1 MKTHVSDAAAADPTI
16 AAVIA
21 LAALLMLPGVAKAQT
36 ADLVSRT
43 ALRVCADPANLPFSN
58 EAGEGFENKI
68 AELLAADLKLPLEY
82 TWFPQVTGFVRNTLS
97 AKRCDVVMGYVA
109 AGDVIQNT
117 NPYYKSAWAL
127 IYPKDGNWDGVVSL
141 NDDRL
146 KGKRLG
152 IVAGAPPATV
162 MATNGLMAH
171 AKPYALMV
179 DRRYESP
186 AEEMLRDMQA
196 GEIDAGIL
204 WGPIAGYYVKKSG
217 MPLSVAP
224 LLQETKSIPMAYRIT
239 LGLRHGETE
248 WKHRLNDFLDA
259 RRAEIQSILL
269 QYGVPLLD
277 EQDKSLSGP

>member
-1 MKTHVSDAAAADPTI
+1 
-16 AAVIA
+16 
-21 LAALLMLPGVAKAQT
+21 MLPGVATAQT

-43 ALRVCADPANLPFSN
+43 ALRVCADPANMPFSN
-58 EAGEGFENKI
+58 QAGEGFENKI

-82 TWFPQVTGFVRNTLS
+82 TWFPQVTGFVRNTLG
-97 AKRCDVVMGYVA
+97 AKRCDLVMGYVA

-117 NPYYKSAWAL
+117 NPYYMSAWSL
-127 IYPKDGNWDGVVSL
+127 IYPKDGNLDGVDSL

-146 KGKRLG
+146 KGRRLG

-186 AEEMLRDMQA
+186 AEEMLGDMQA

-217 MPLSVAP
+217 MPLSVVP
-224 LLQETKSIPMAYRIT
+224 LLHETKAVPMAYRIT
-239 LGLRHGETE
+239 LGLRHGEIE

-277 EQDKSLSGP
+277 EQDKPVNGP

>member
-1 MKTHVSDAAAADPTI
+1 MKIHVSDAAADLI
-16 AAVIA
+16 AAAGIS
-21 LAALLMLPGVAKAQT
+21 LAALLMATGSATAQP

-43 ALRVCADPANLPFSN
+43 ALRVCADPANMPFSN

-82 TWFPQVTGFVRNTLS
+82 TWFPQVTGFVRNTLG
-97 AKRCDVVMGYVA
+97 AKRCDLVMGYVA
-109 AGDVIQNT
+109 AGEVIQNT
-117 NPYYKSAWAL
+117 NPYYRSAWVL
-127 IYPKDGNWDGVVSL
+127 VLPKDRGLDGIEAL
-141 NDDRL
+141 DDARL

-186 AEEMLRDMQA
+186 AEEMLRDIKA
-196 GEIDAGIL
+196 GEIEAGIL

-217 MPLSVAP
+217 MPLAVVP
-224 LLQETKSIPMAYRIT
+224 LLHETKTVPMTYRIT
-239 LGLRHGETE
+239 LGLKHGETE
-248 WKHRLNDFLDA
+248 WKHRLNDFLDVY
-259 RRAEIQSILL
+259 RVEIQSILL

-277 EQDKSLSGP
+277 EQDNAITAP

>member
-1 MKTHVSDAAAADPTI
+1 MKIHVSDAAADLI
-16 AAVIA
+16 AAAGIS
-21 LAALLMLPGVAKAQT
+21 LAALLMATGSATAQP

-43 ALRVCADPANLPFSN
+43 ALRVCADPANMPFSN

-82 TWFPQVTGFVRNTLS
+82 TWFPQVTGFVRNTLG
-97 AKRCDVVMGYVA
+97 AKRCDLVMGYVA
-109 AGDVIQNT
+109 AGEVIQNT
-117 NPYYKSAWAL
+117 NPYYRSAWVL
-127 IYPKDGNWDGVVSL
+127 VLPKDRGLDGIEAL
-141 NDDRL
+141 DDARL

-179 DRRYESP
+179 DRRYESS
-186 AEEMLRDMQA
+186 AEEMLRDIKA
-196 GEIDAGIL
+196 GEIEAGIL

-217 MPLSVAP
+217 MPLAVVP
-224 LLQETKSIPMAYRIT
+224 LLHETKTVPMTYRIT

-248 WKHRLNDFLDA
+248 WKHRLNDFLDVY
-259 RRAEIQSILL
+259 RVEIQSILL

-277 EQDKSLSGP
+277 EQDNAITAP

>member
-1 MKTHVSDAAAADPTI
+1 MKIHVSDAAADLI
-16 AAVIA
+16 AAAGIS
-21 LAALLMLPGVAKAQT
+21 LAALLMTTGSATAQP

-43 ALRVCADPANLPFSN
+43 ALRVCADPANMPFSN

-82 TWFPQVTGFVRNTLS
+82 TWFPQVTGFVRNTLG
-97 AKRCDVVMGYVA
+97 AKRCDLVMGYVA
-109 AGDVIQNT
+109 AGEVIQNT
-117 NPYYKSAWAL
+117 NPYYRSAWVL
-127 IYPKDGNWDGVVSL
+127 VLPKDRGLDGIEAL
-141 NDDRL
+141 DDARL

-186 AEEMLRDMQA
+186 AEEMLRDIKA
-196 GEIDAGIL
+196 GEIEAGIL

-217 MPLSVAP
+217 MPLAVVP
-224 LLQETKSIPMAYRIT
+224 LLHETKTVPMTYRIT
-239 LGLRHGETE
+239 LGLRHNKTE
-248 WKHRLNDFLDA
+248 WKHRLNDFLDVY
-259 RRAEIQSILL
+259 RVEIQSILL

-277 EQDKSLSGP
+277 EQDNAITAP

>member
-1 MKTHVSDAAAADPTI
+1 MKTHVSDAADLI
-16 AAVIA
+16 AAA
-21 LAALLMLPGVAKAQT
+21 GMSLAALVVAPGLATAQP

-43 ALRVCADPANLPFSN
+43 ALRVCADPANMPFSN

-82 TWFPQVTGFVRNTLS
+82 TWFPQVTGFVRNTLG
-97 AKRCDVVMGYVA
+97 AKRCDLVMGYA
-109 AGDVIQNT
+109 ASGEVIQNT
-117 NPYYKSAWAL
+117 NPYYKSAWVL
-127 IYPKDGNWDGVVSL
+127 VYPKDRGLDNVEAL
-141 NDDRL
+141 DDARL

-152 IVAGAPPATV
+152 IIAGAPPATV
-162 MATNGLMAH
+162 MAMNGLMAH

-186 AEEMLRDMQA
+186 AEEMLQDIKA

-217 MPLSVAP
+217 MPLAVAP
-224 LLQETKSIPMAYRIT
+224 LLHETKTVPMTYRIT

-248 WKHRLNDFLDA
+248 WKHRLNGLLDVH
-259 RRAEIQSILL
+259 RAEIQSILL

-277 EQDKSLSGP
+277 EQDRPVTGP

>member
-1 MKTHVSDAAAADPTI
+1 MKIHVSDVAADL
-16 AAVIA
+16 IA
-21 LAALLMLPGVAKAQT
+21 LGAISFAALLVATATVRAQT
-36 ADLVSRT
+36 TDLVSRT
-43 ALRVCADPANLPFSN
+43 ALRVCADPANMPFSN

-82 TWFPQVTGFVRNTLS
+82 TWFPQVTGFVRNTLG
-97 AKRCDVVMGYVA
+97 AKRCDLVMGYVA
-109 AGDVIQNT
+109 AGEVIQNT
-117 NPYYKSAWAL
+117 NPYYRSAWTM
-127 IYPKDGNWDGVVSL
+127 IYPKDGSLGGVASL

-146 KGKRLG
+146 KDKRLG

-162 MATNGLMAH
+162 MATSGLMAH

-186 AEEMLRDMQA
+186 AEEMLRDIKA

-217 MPLSVAP
+217 MPLAVVP
-224 LLQETKSIPMAYRIT
+224 LLKETKSVPMAYRIT

-259 RRAEIQSILL
+259 NRAEIQSILL

-277 EQDKSLSGP
+277 EQDKPITSP

>member
-1 MKTHVSDAAAADPTI
+1 MKIHVSDAAADLI
-16 AAVIA
+16 AAAGIS
-21 LAALLMLPGVAKAQT
+21 LAALLMTTGSATAQP

-43 ALRVCADPANLPFSN
+43 ALRVCADPANMPFSN

-82 TWFPQVTGFVRNTLS
+82 TWFPQVTGFVRNTLG
-97 AKRCDVVMGYVA
+97 AKRCDLVMGYVA
-109 AGDVIQNT
+109 AGEVIQNT
-117 NPYYKSAWAL
+117 NPYYRSAWVL
-127 IYPKDGNWDGVVSL
+127 VLPKDRGLDGIEAL
-141 NDDRL
+141 DDARL

-186 AEEMLRDMQA
+186 AEEMLRDIKA
-196 GEIDAGIL
+196 GEIEAGIL

-217 MPLSVAP
+217 MPLAVVP
-224 LLQETKSIPMAYRIT
+224 LLHETKTVPMTYRIT

-248 WKHRLNDFLDA
+248 WKHRLNDFLDVY
-259 RRAEIQSILL
+259 RVEIQSILL

-277 EQDKSLSGP
+277 EQDNAITAP

>member
-1 MKTHVSDAAAADPTI
+1 MRFYVSDAAADLVT
-16 AAVIA
+16 AVGIS
-21 LAALLMLPGVAKAQT
+21 LAALLVVPGLAIAQPT
-36 ADLVSRT
+36 DLVSRT
-43 ALRVCADPANLPFSN
+43 ALRVCADPANMPFSN

-68 AELLAADLKLPLEY
+68 ADLLAADLKLPLEY
-82 TWFPQVTGFVRNTLS
+82 TWFPQVTGFVRNTLG
-97 AKRCDVVMGYVA
+97 AKRCDLVMGYVA
-109 AGDVIQNT
+109 AGEVVQNT
-117 NPYYKSAWAL
+117 NPYYKSAWSL
-127 IYPKDGNWDGVVSL
+127 IYPKDGSLNGVASL

-146 KGKRLG
+146 KDKRVG

-179 DRRYESP
+179 DRRYEFP
-186 AEEMLRDMQA
+186 AEEMLQDIKT

-217 MPLSVAP
+217 MPLAVAP
-224 LLQETKSIPMAYRIT
+224 LLNETKSVPMTYRIT

-259 RRAEIQSILL
+259 HRTEIQSILL

-277 EQDKSLSGP
+277 EQDKAITQP

>member
-1 MKTHVSDAAAADPTI
+1 MKIHVSDAAADLI
-16 AAVIA
+16 AAAGIS
-21 LAALLMLPGVAKAQT
+21 LAALLMTTGSATAQP

-43 ALRVCADPANLPFSN
+43 ALRVCADPANMPFSN

-82 TWFPQVTGFVRNTLS
+82 TWFPQVTGFVRNTLG
-97 AKRCDVVMGYVA
+97 AKRCDLVMGYVA
-109 AGDVIQNT
+109 AGEVIQNT
-117 NPYYKSAWAL
+117 NPYYRSAWVL
-127 IYPKDGNWDGVVSL
+127 VLPKDRGLDGIEAL
-141 NDDRL
+141 DDARL

-186 AEEMLRDMQA
+186 AEEMLRDIKA
-196 GEIDAGIL
+196 GEIEAGIL

-217 MPLSVAP
+217 IPLAVVP
-224 LLQETKSIPMAYRIT
+224 LLHETKTVPMTYRIT

-248 WKHRLNDFLDA
+248 WKHRLNDFLDVY
-259 RRAEIQSILL
+259 RVEIQSILL

-277 EQDKSLSGP
+277 EQDNAITAP

>member
-1 MKTHVSDAAAADPTI
+1 MKIHVSDAAADLI
-16 AAVIA
+16 AAAGIS
-21 LAALLMLPGVAKAQT
+21 LAALLMTTGSATAQP

-43 ALRVCADPANLPFSN
+43 ALRVCADPANMPFSN

-82 TWFPQVTGFVRNTLS
+82 TWFPQVTGFVRNTLG
-97 AKRCDVVMGYVA
+97 AKRCDLVMGYVA
-109 AGDVIQNT
+109 AGEVIQNT
-117 NPYYKSAWAL
+117 NPYYRSAWVL
-127 IYPKDGNWDGVVSL
+127 VLPKDRGLDGIEAL
-141 NDDRL
+141 DDARL

-186 AEEMLRDMQA
+186 AEEMLRDIKA
-196 GEIDAGIL
+196 GEIEAGIL

-217 MPLSVAP
+217 MPLAVVP
-224 LLQETKSIPMAYRIT
+224 LLHETKTVPMTYRIT

-248 WKHRLNDFLDA
+248 WKHRLNDFLDVY
-259 RRAEIQSILL
+259 RVEIQSILL

-277 EQDKSLSGP
+277 EQDNAIAAP

>member
-1 MKTHVSDAAAADPTI
+1 M
-16 AAVIA
+16 
-21 LAALLMLPGVAKAQT
+21 
-36 ADLVSRT
+36 
-43 ALRVCADPANLPFSN
+43 PFSN

-82 TWFPQVTGFVRNTLS
+82 TWFPQVTGFVRNTLG
-97 AKRCDVVMGYVA
+97 AKRCDLVMGYVA
-109 AGDVIQNT
+109 AGEVIQNT
-117 NPYYKSAWAL
+117 NPYYRSAWVL
-127 IYPKDGNWDGVVSL
+127 VLPKDRGLDGIEAL
-141 NDDRL
+141 DDARL

-186 AEEMLRDMQA
+186 AEEMLRDIKA
-196 GEIDAGIL
+196 GEIEAGIL

-217 MPLSVAP
+217 MPLAVVP
-224 LLQETKSIPMAYRIT
+224 LLHETKTVPMTYRIT

-248 WKHRLNDFLDA
+248 WKHRLNDFLDVY
-259 RRAEIQSILL
+259 RVEIQSILL

-277 EQDKSLSGP
+277 EQDNAITAP

>member
-1 MKTHVSDAAAADPTI
+1 MKIHVSDVAADL
-16 AAVIA
+16 IA
-21 LAALLMLPGVAKAQT
+21 LGAVSFAALLVATATVRAQT
-36 ADLVSRT
+36 TDLVSRT
-43 ALRVCADPANLPFSN
+43 ALRVCADPANMPFSN

-82 TWFPQVTGFVRNTLS
+82 TWFPQVTGFVRNTLG
-97 AKRCDVVMGYVA
+97 AKRCDLVMGYVA
-109 AGDVIQNT
+109 AGEVIQNT
-117 NPYYKSAWAL
+117 NPYYRSAWTM
-127 IYPKDGNWDGVVSL
+127 IYPKDGSLEGVASL

-146 KGKRLG
+146 KDKRLG

-186 AEEMLRDMQA
+186 AEEMLRDIKA

-217 MPLSVAP
+217 MPLAVVP
-224 LLQETKSIPMAYRIT
+224 LLKETKSVPMAYRIT

-248 WKHRLNDFLDA
+248 WKHRLNDFLDSN
-259 RRAEIQSILL
+259 RAEIQSILL

-277 EQDKSLSGP
+277 EQDKPITSP

>member
-1 MKTHVSDAAAADPTI
+1 MKIHVSDAAADLI
-16 AAVIA
+16 AAAGIS
-21 LAALLMLPGVAKAQT
+21 LAALLMATGSATAQP

-43 ALRVCADPANLPFSN
+43 ALRVCADPANMPFSN

-82 TWFPQVTGFVRNTLS
+82 TWFPQVTGFVRNTLG
-97 AKRCDVVMGYVA
+97 AKRCDLVMGYVA
-109 AGDVIQNT
+109 AGDIIQNT
-117 NPYYKSAWAL
+117 NPYYRSAWVL
-127 IYPKDGNWDGVVSL
+127 VLPKDRGLDGIEAL
-141 NDDRL
+141 DDARL
-146 KGKRLG
+146 KDKRLG

-186 AEEMLRDMQA
+186 AEEMLRDIKA
-196 GEIDAGIL
+196 GDIDAGIL

-217 MPLSVAP
+217 MPFAVVP
-224 LLQETKSIPMAYRIT
+224 LLNETKSVPMAYRIT
-239 LGLRHGETE
+239 LGLRHGEIE
-248 WKHRLNDFLDA
+248 WKHRLNDFLSA
-259 RRAEIQSILL
+259 HQAEIQSILL

-277 EQDKSLSGP
+277 EQERSITGP

>member
-1 MKTHVSDAAAADPTI
+1 MKIHVSDAAADLI
-16 AAVIA
+16 AAVGIS
-21 LAALLMLPGVAKAQT
+21 LAALLMMPDLASAQP

-43 ALRVCADPANLPFSN
+43 ALRVCADPANMPFSN

-82 TWFPQVTGFVRNTLS
+82 TWFPQVTGFVRNTLG
-97 AKRCDVVMGYVA
+97 AKRCDLVVGYVA
-109 AGDVIQNT
+109 AGEVIQNT
-117 NPYYKSAWAL
+117 NPYYRSAWAL
-127 IYPKDGNWDGVVSL
+127 IYPKDGSLDGVASL
-141 NDDRL
+141 DDDRL
-146 KGKRLG
+146 KNKRLG

-171 AKPYALMV
+171 ARPYALM
-179 DRRYESP
+179 
-186 AEEMLRDMQA
+186 AEEMLRDIKA
-196 GEIDAGIL
+196 GDIDAGIL

-217 MPLSVAP
+217 MPLAVVP
-224 LLQETKSIPMAYRIT
+224 LVNETKSVPMTYRIT

-248 WKHRLNDFLDA
+248 WKHRLNDFLDT

-277 EQDKSLSGP
+277 EQDKLITGP

>member
-1 MKTHVSDAAAADPTI
+1 MKIHVSDAAADLI
-16 AAVIA
+16 AAAGIS
-21 LAALLMLPGVAKAQT
+21 LAALLMTTGSATAQP

-43 ALRVCADPANLPFSN
+43 ALRVCADPANMPFSN

-82 TWFPQVTGFVRNTLS
+82 TWFPQVTGFVRNTLG
-97 AKRCDVVMGYVA
+97 AKRCDLVMGYVA
-109 AGDVIQNT
+109 AGEVIQNT
-117 NPYYKSAWAL
+117 NPYYRSAWVL
-127 IYPKDGNWDGVVSL
+127 VLPKDRGLDGIEAL
-141 NDDRL
+141 DDARL

-186 AEEMLRDMQA
+186 AEEMLRDIKA
-196 GEIDAGIL
+196 GEIEAGIL

-217 MPLSVAP
+217 MPLAVVP
-224 LLQETKSIPMAYRIT
+224 LLHETKTVPMTYRIT

-248 WKHRLNDFLDA
+248 WKHRLNDFLDVY
-259 RRAEIQSILL
+259 RVEIQSILL

-277 EQDKSLSGP
+277 EQDKAITAP

>member
-1 MKTHVSDAAAADPTI
+1 MKIHVSDAAADLI
-16 AAVIA
+16 AAAGIS
-21 LAALLMLPGVAKAQT
+21 LAALLMATGSATAQP

-43 ALRVCADPANLPFSN
+43 ALRVCADPANMPFSN

-82 TWFPQVTGFVRNTLS
+82 TWFPQVTGFVRNTLG
-97 AKRCDVVMGYVA
+97 AKRCDLVMGYVA
-109 AGDVIQNT
+109 AGEVIQNT
-117 NPYYKSAWAL
+117 NPYYRSAWVL
-127 IYPKDGNWDGVVSL
+127 VLPKDRGLDGIEAL
-141 NDDRL
+141 DDARL

-186 AEEMLRDMQA
+186 AEEMLRDIKA
-196 GEIDAGIL
+196 GEIEAGIL

-217 MPLSVAP
+217 MPLAVVP
-224 LLQETKSIPMAYRIT
+224 LLHETKTVPMTYRIT

-248 WKHRLNDFLDA
+248 WKHRLNDFLDVH
-259 RRAEIQSILL
+259 RVEIQSILL

-277 EQDKSLSGP
+277 EQDKAITAP

>member
-1 MKTHVSDAAAADPTI
+1 MKIHVSDAAADLI
-16 AAVIA
+16 AAAGIS
-21 LAALLMLPGVAKAQT
+21 LAALLMTTGSATAQP

-43 ALRVCADPANLPFSN
+43 ALRVCADPANMPFSN

-82 TWFPQVTGFVRNTLS
+82 TWFPQVTGFVRNTLG
-97 AKRCDVVMGYVA
+97 AKRCDLVMGYVA
-109 AGDVIQNT
+109 AGEVIQNT
-117 NPYYKSAWAL
+117 NPYYRSAWVL
-127 IYPKDGNWDGVVSL
+127 VLPKDRGLDGIEAL
-141 NDDRL
+141 DDARL

-186 AEEMLRDMQA
+186 AEEMLRDIKA
-196 GEIDAGIL
+196 GEIEAGIL

-217 MPLSVAP
+217 MPLAVVP
-224 LLQETKSIPMAYRIT
+224 LLHETKTVPMTYRIT

-248 WKHRLNDFLDA
+248 WKHRLNDFLDVH
-259 RRAEIQSILL
+259 RVEIQSILL

-277 EQDKSLSGP
+277 EQDNAITAP